1 MNHPAGITL
10 KHYQLGD
17 LLQVS
22 NISVKFVNR
31 RKQNRKKTTQE
42 KKRVKK
48 REICKYLSHFL
59 IFLKYYY
66 RSLPL
71 LMFQVLCRP
80 SLTSTFIAFTPC
92 RHKQSNIGRQ
102 ENEFKFL
109 PLSISELSHEFMKT
123 TVIC

>member
-1 MNHPAGITL
+1 MCIRDS
-10 KHYQLGD
+10 KHFCK
-17 LLQVS
+17 
-22 NISVKFVNR
+22 IC
-31 RKQNRKKTTQE
+31 KQKKTKQE
-42 KKRVKK
+42 KKRHRRKK
-48 REICKYLSHFL
+48 ESKKTRNLL
-59 IFLKYYY
+59 IPVSFFNIFKVLLY

-80 SLTSTFIAFTPC
+80 SLTSPFIAFTPC